1 MRERLIKILDQ
12 NPCPDGRLRGR
23 ECKGC
28 PLFPPSECYLERMA
42 DHLIRHGARLG
53 REDGDLISRD
63 RLRAKIEKMR
73 LPVNIYKRLCK
84 ILDDMPTE
92 ELE

>member
-1 MRERLIKILDQ
+1 
-12 NPCPDGRLRGR
+12 
-23 ECKGC
+23 
-28 PLFPPSECYLERMA
+28 MA
-42 DHLIRHGARLG
+42 DHLIRNGARLG
-53 REDGDLISRD
+53 KMDGDLISRD

>member
-1 MRERLIKILDQ
+1 MKILDQ

-42 DHLIRHGARLG
+42 DHLIRNGARLG
-53 REDGDLISRD
+53 KMDGDLISRKLLHD
-63 RLRAKIEKMR
+63 KLRRMR
-73 LPVNIYKRLCK
+73 LPQNIYKRLCK
-84 ILDDMPTE
+84 AIDEMISE
-92 ELE
+92 EEQK